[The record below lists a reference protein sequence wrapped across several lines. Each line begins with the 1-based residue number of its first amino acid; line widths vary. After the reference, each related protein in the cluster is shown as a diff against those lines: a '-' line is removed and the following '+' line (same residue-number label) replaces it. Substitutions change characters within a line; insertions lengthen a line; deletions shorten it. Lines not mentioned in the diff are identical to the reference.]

1 MCKRQHFYLNGE
13 VNVMPMP
20 MPIFPNGP
28 PEVFFL
34 PIVTEVVIER
44 CYRLWGLLEIWKNDS
59 KL

>member
-1 MCKRQHFYLNGE
+1 
-13 VNVMPMP
+13 MPMP